1 MPLTDRDVWVI
12 SILVRPIQF
21 NPNPHLIC
29 QPSVLWNTGMTYV
42 MAVLQPR
49 WLSAEKLCDYGG
61 SRFLSHGCLGSS
73 KTLTQSVHV
82 GGSVEHTSVL
92 QTSHVGTSASENR
105 RTFGSLGAAL
115 SNPFVHMTRSPP
127 RFHVGPSE
135 KGRVRRAAVAFHL
148 QTFRLQLTLS
158 LSLGQ
163 YRGLLL
169 GGWVC
174 YCWKGIESV
183 SIVWKGIDSI

>member
-1 MPLTDRDVWVI
+1 MTSLLPKYPFAFDCWSLTTQQLPHCSMTDRDVWVI

-115 SNPFVHMTRSPP
+115 SNP
-127 RFHVGPSE
+127 
-135 KGRVRRAAVAFHL
+135 
-148 QTFRLQLTLS
+148 LS
-158 LSLGQ
+158 
-163 YRGLLL
+163 
-169 GGWVC
+169 
-174 YCWKGIESV
+174 I
-183 SIVWKGIDSI
+183 